1 MTDAHDHTE
10 NPPDRVVATPVPR
23 VSDAERDITVRRLQL
38 AVREGRLDLA
48 ELDRRL
54 ATAYSAVTA
63 TELTAVTADLP
74 DPASEPI
81 ELVVESGSRKKAGA
95 WTVPA
100 ELSARCDSGSV
111 TFDFTEAF
119 CSYPEVTLRVDIKSG
134 SVVLIVPH
142 GWRVDLDRVVTK
154 SGNVVD
160 KVLLP
165 RLPDAPLIRVEG
177 RVTSGTIKARYPRRS
192 FWAWLLRRPR

>member
-1 MTDAHDHTE
+1 MTDAHDHTD
-10 NPPDRVVATPVPR
+10 NLPDRAVATPAPR

-38 AVREGRLDLA
+38 AVRDGRLDLA

-54 ATAYSAVTA
+54 VTAYSAVTA
-63 TELTAVTADLP
+63 SELTAVTADLP
-74 DPASEPI
+74 DPAAEPL
-81 ELVVESGSRKKAGA
+81 ELVVKSGSREKAGE

-100 ELSARCDSGSV
+100 ELSARCSSGSI

-119 CSYPEVTLRVDIKSG
+119 CPYPEITLRVDITSG
-134 SVVLIVPH
+134 SVVLIVH
-142 GWRVDLDRVVTK
+142 NGWQVDLDRVVTS

-165 RLPDAPLIRVEG
+165 RLPGAPLVRVEG
-177 RVTSGTIKARYPRRS
+177 RVASGTVKARYPRRS